1 MFWLVGFRENG
12 PQEKNL
18 GNCRGS
24 FTATKR
30 PLAAAKDPHVAARP
44 RGKVGPASGSPGA
57 KPLFTAW
64 KCCVFVLFC
73 FFVVPKTC
81 LLDK

>member
-1 MFWLVGFRENG
+1 MRFIVFWLVGFREKG

-30 PLAAAKDPHVAARP
+30 PLAVAKDPHVAARP
-44 RGKVGPASGSPGA
+44 RGKVGP
-57 KPLFTAW
+57 L
-64 KCCVFVLFC
+64 
-73 FFVVPKTC
+73 
-81 LLDK
+81 